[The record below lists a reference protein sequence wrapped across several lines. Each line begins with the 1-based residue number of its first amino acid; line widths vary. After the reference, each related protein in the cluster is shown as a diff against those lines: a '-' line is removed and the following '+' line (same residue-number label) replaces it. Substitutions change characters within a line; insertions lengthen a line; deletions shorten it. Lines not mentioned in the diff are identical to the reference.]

1 MFGEITLASFETE
14 AILGSY
20 LLRGELQSRGDLF
33 AFLNDRNWNFVPI
46 HEGEVCPLSENRKF
60 GAMKRSLTMVNKNHL
75 ESLSVLKEE
84 DAKQVRLSIYQR
96 PVLFILDRF
105 VVQGDLRVSE
115 DAPDVDVLDELHDFF
130 PVTDVSIFPIQSVA
144 TTPTERVPLLFISRP
159 AVQLYRIQE
168 AE

>member
-1 MFGEITLASFETE
+1 MFGEITLAAFETE

-33 AFLNDRNWNFVPI
+33 AFLNDKNWNFVPI
-46 HEGEVCPLSENRKF
+46 YDGEVCPLSENRKF
-60 GAMKRSLTMVNKNHL
+60 GAMKRSLTMVNKTHL
-75 ESLSVLKEE
+75 ESLSILKEE

-130 PVTDVSIFPIQSVA
+130 PVTDVSIFPIRSVA
-144 TTPTERVPLLFISRP
+144 TNPTERVPLLFISRP

-168 AE
+168 TE